1 MNKREIRQEANFR
14 AGLILESVLAAG
26 WSADHKV
33 VERYGQ
39 DTADAIADQMEDI
52 ARMLRNRGGRE

>member
-1 MNKREIRQEANFR
+1 MNRREARREANFR

-26 WSADHKV
+26 WSSDPDV

-39 DTADAIADQMEDI
+39 DVADVIAEEMESI
-52 ARMLRNRGGRE
+52 AQSLRNRGGRE